1 VFRGHGLIPISTAF
15 AGVDEQQLVLQ
26 AAYPADARWAA
37 SLAPF
42 VQQAG
47 QSLLPR
53 HHDLKFFGFMLHQV
67 AASEPGRS
75 GAGPG

>member
-1 VFRGHGLIPISTAF
+1 M
-15 AGVDEQQLVLQ
+15 DEYQLVLQ
-26 AAYPADARWAA
+26 AACPADARWAA

-53 HHDLKFFGFMLHQV
+53 HHDLKFFRFMFH
-67 AASEPGRS
+67 
-75 GAGPG
+75 